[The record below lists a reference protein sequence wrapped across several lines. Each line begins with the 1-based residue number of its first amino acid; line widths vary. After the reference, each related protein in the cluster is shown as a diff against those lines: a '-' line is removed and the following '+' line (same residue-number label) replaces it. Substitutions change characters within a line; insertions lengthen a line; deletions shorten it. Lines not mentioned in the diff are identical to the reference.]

1 MGNNGEGTVLRLSQ
15 FIWYMNEK
23 EHPTYLDIRHRYNH
37 IEITPEL
44 KKARRVFLAEKRKAR
59 IGAGTASRNSEL

>member
-1 MGNNGEGTVLRLSQ
+1 MGVAMRLSQ

-23 EHPTYLDIRHRYNH
+23 THPTYLDIRHNYNH

-44 KKARRVFLAEKRKAR
+44 KAARRRFLAEKRKLASAVPAR
-59 IGAGTASRNSEL
+59 STGEEL